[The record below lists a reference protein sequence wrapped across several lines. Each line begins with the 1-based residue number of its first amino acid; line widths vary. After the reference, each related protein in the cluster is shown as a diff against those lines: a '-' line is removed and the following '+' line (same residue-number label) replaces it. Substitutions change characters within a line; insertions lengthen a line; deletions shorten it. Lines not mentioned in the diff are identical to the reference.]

1 MSTEL
6 NCIVHQDIDVR
17 RLSSMLREHMIV
29 HNPPYRLG
37 VLLSPYIAEQGRRLR
52 IILHHSSRNVSIVD
66 DDIRHHVLQTTV
78 TAFQSHQLNRF
89 VRRPISGMSSRAPSM
104 VPARASATRSQRPTV
119 QDTGK
124 QCSICFETIMSDQL
138 HCLPCAHMFHESC
151 IRRWFVQA
159 VSCPV
164 CRLQLT

>member
-89 VRRPISGMSSRAPSM
+89 IRRPISGM
-104 VPARASATRSQRPTV
+104 VPARTSATLSASATV